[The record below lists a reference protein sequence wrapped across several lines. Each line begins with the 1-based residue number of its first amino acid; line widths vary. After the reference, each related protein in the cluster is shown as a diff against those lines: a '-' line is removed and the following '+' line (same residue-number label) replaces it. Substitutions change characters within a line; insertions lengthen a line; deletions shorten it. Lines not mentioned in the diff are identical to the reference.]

1 MYAFSFDAGASALPL
16 ALAFIAFVVGTAIA
30 PQDFQLAWRRVGNF
44 ANGGSTSN
52 PGLKSYIV
60 QALQALKSF
69 LATQGSPILPDLQV
83 VPFDELSDTDVV
95 IAGAACKLYALVLI
109 KDTATA
115 TFSKL
120 TDSATASSDADA
132 DIVVSQNAADQ
143 TVLVYPSGRA
153 FANGITAQGNTAAS
167 TGTGSASNG
176 AKGFAIIGNP

>member
-1 MYAFSFDAGASALPL
+1 MLALSFVAGGVSPL
-16 ALAFIAFVVGTAIA
+16 IALAFIAFLVGTAIA

-44 ANGGSTSN
+44 ANGGSTAN
-52 PGLKSYIV
+52 PGLKSFVV
-60 QALQALKSF
+60 QGLQALKSF
-69 LATQGSPILPDLQV
+69 LATQGSPVLPDLQV
-83 VPFDELSDTDVV
+83 VPFDELSDSEVV

-120 TDSATASSDADA
+120 TDHATTSSDADA
-132 DIVVSQNAADQ
+132 DLVISQNAADQ
-143 TVLVYPSGRA
+143 LLLVYPSGRA

>member
-1 MYAFSFDAGASALPL
+1 MFTIASAGVGLLPL
-16 ALAFIAFVVGTAIA
+16 ALTFIAFVIGTAIA

-44 ANGGSTSN
+44 ANGGSTAN
-52 PGLKSYIV
+52 PGLKSYVV
-60 QALQALKSF
+60 QALAALKSF

-120 TDSATASSDADA
+120 TDHASASSDADA

-143 TVLVYPSGRA
+143 VALVYPSGRA
-153 FANGITAQGNTAAS
+153 FASGITSQGNTTAS
-167 TGTGSASNG
+167 GGTGSASNG
-176 AKGFAIIGNP
+176 ARGFAIIGNP